1 MRRVFAITIMAVAA
15 FVCARAQGRD
25 GVAIERYSMERV
37 GDSLRIDI
45 RFNTSA
51 LKIKNREVAVITPA
65 IVKSNERV
73 MLRSCGI
80 YSRMRDIYYNRNE
93 HLAPTSSEDMRYRE
107 RRVPVVIDYMISL
120 AYTDWMENSS
130 LVVCRNGYGCCGS
143 ELWSSADTLVEQFPR
158 VLFTPKMK
166 YLRPQ
171 VEVVKTRTLQG
182 SAYID
187 FPVGRT
193 EIYPDYHNNTYELHK
208 ITCTIDSVKNDRD
221 ITIRSLSIKG
231 FASPESPYAN
241 NARLAK
247 GRTEALKAYVEN
259 MYHFG
264 KGFITTS
271 YEPENWEGLEAY
283 VEASNLPHKAEILAA
298 IRSSREPDNKEWFIK
313 KNWRDDYRI
322 LLDNCY
328 PKLRRSDYRIEYEIR
343 SYTQPQ
349 EIEKVMFSAPQ
360 KLSLEEFYILA
371 QSYPSGGELFN
382 EVWEI
387 AIRMYP
393 NDAVANLNAANTAI
407 LKGDYARAER
417 YLELAGDCAEAVY
430 ARGVLEA
437 LRERYDVARPLLEK
451 AEKMGIV
458 EAREVREKMGNRWIV
473 TSEDKK

>member
-1 MRRVFAITIMAVAA
+1 MRRVFVVTIMAIAA
-15 FVCARAQGRD
+15 FVCARAKGVD
-25 GVAIERYSMERV
+25 GVAIERYAMERV

-45 RFNTSA
+45 RFNASA

-65 IVKSNERV
+65 IVKNNERV

-80 YSRMRDIYYNRNE
+80 YGRMRDIYYTRNE

-107 RRVPVVIDYMISL
+107 HRAPEHIDYKISL
-120 AYTDWMENSS
+120 PYTDWMENSS
-130 LVVCRNGYGCCGS
+130 LVVCRKGYGCCGS
-143 ELWSSADTLVEQFPR
+143 ELWSDADTLVEQFPR

-193 EIYPDYHNNTYELHK
+193 EIHPNYHNNAYELRK
-208 ITCTIDSVKNDRD
+208 ITGTIDSVKNDSD
-221 ITIRSLSIKG
+221 VTIRSLSIKG
-231 FASPESPYAN
+231 FASPESPYEN

-264 KGFITTS
+264 KGFIATS

-298 IRSSREPDNKEWFIK
+298 IRSTREPDNKEWFIK

-328 PKLRRSDYRIEYEIR
+328 PMLRRSDYRIEYEIR
-343 SYTQPQ
+343 SYTQPK

-371 QSYPSGGELFN
+371 ESYPLGSELFN

-407 LKGDYARAER
+407 LKGDYERAER
-417 YLELAGDCAEAVY
+417 YLELAGECAEAIY

-437 LRERYDVARPLLEK
+437 LRERYDVARPLLDR
-451 AEKMGIV
+451 AEKMGIA

-473 TSEDKK
+473 TSEDKR